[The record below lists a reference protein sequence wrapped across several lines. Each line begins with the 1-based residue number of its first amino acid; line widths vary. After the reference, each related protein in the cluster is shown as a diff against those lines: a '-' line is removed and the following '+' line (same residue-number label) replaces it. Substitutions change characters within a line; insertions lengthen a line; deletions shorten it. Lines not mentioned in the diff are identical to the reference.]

1 MNQGGLWQRIKKVAL
16 TDVGVLM
23 RGGVSDDTLQ
33 DFERVLLEADL
44 GPATFDIVE
53 ELESAMRKGTVKT
66 ETAFR
71 EWLVDRITGL
81 VNGAEPWHLAA
92 HPSARPGVVVVV
104 GVNGVGKTTQVA
116 KIAHRL
122 IQEGQS
128 VLLAAAD
135 TYRAGAIEQLR
146 VWADRLHLPCVTGTP
161 GGDPAAVAYDAME
174 AAWARNVDTVIV
186 DTAGRL
192 HTQADLMT
200 ELQKVVRVIG
210 RRRESAP
217 DETLLVLDGT
227 VGQNALQQG
236 RLFANAVPLTGLI
249 VTKMDGTAKGGAV
262 VALRRELNVPVR
274 FLGVG
279 EGVEDLEVF
288 DPRRYAE
295 RLVGD

>member
-1 MNQGGLWQRIKKVAL
+1 
-16 TDVGVLM
+16 
-23 RGGVSDDTLQ
+23 
-33 DFERVLLEADL
+33 
-44 GPATFDIVE
+44 
-53 ELESAMRKGTVKT
+53 
-66 ETAFR
+66 
-71 EWLVDRITGL
+71 
-81 VNGAEPWHLAA
+81 
-92 HPSARPGVVVVV
+92 
-104 GVNGVGKTTQVA
+104 
-116 KIAHRL
+116 
-122 IQEGQS
+122 
-128 VLLAAAD
+128 
-135 TYRAGAIEQLR
+135 
-146 VWADRLHLPCVTGTP
+146 
-161 GGDPAAVAYDAME
+161 
-174 AAWARNVDTVIV
+174 
-186 DTAGRL
+186 
-192 HTQADLMT
+192 
-200 ELQKVVRVIG
+200 VVRVIG

>member
-1 MNQGGLWQRIKKVAL
+1 
-16 TDVGVLM
+16 
-23 RGGVSDDTLQ
+23 
-33 DFERVLLEADL
+33 
-44 GPATFDIVE
+44 
-53 ELESAMRKGTVKT
+53 
-66 ETAFR
+66 
-71 EWLVDRITGL
+71 
-81 VNGAEPWHLAA
+81 
-92 HPSARPGVVVVV
+92 
-104 GVNGVGKTTQVA
+104 VGKTTQVA